1 MSFGYP
7 RVNQTDKFYKGSTK
21 ATPWNNELLWSKYV
35 DKLTRETAVPL
46 TDRLKSIQ
54 KTGFIQVLN
63 GDGYQSRGTD
73 TSRTSSSRLP
83 RILGSSAKV
92 KKQLERLKE
101 SEKQRRKSYEEQLRM
116 LKAQLEILKKK
127 DSRDDDF

>member
-1 MSFGYP
+1 MG
-7 RVNQTDKFYKGSTK
+7 
-21 ATPWNNELLWSKYV
+21 PWNNELLWSKYI

-46 TDRLKSIQ
+46 TERLKSIQ
-54 KTGFIQVLN
+54 KTGFTQILN

-83 RILGSSAKV
+83 RILGSSAKL

-101 SEKQRRKSYEEQLRM
+101 NEKQRRHNYEDQLAM
-116 LKAQLEILKKK
+116 LKAQLATLKK
-127 DSRDDDF
+127 RDA